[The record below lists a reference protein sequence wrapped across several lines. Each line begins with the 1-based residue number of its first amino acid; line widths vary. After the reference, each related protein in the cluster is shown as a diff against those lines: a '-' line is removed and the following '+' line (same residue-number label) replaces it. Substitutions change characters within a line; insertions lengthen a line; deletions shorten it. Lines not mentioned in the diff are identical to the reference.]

1 MVQNL
6 YSVKVSEAI
15 EGETEIRRSILSPD
29 ELLRSPSSE
38 VDNLYDILEYSANH
52 YPDRNGFGYRK
63 LEKTFHDE
71 KEITTIVN
79 DKEVVQKKVWTYFQL
94 SGYHYFTY
102 SQALDMIKS
111 IGAGLKQLGL
121 SKGDRVHIFASTSYE
136 WMFVAQ
142 GAFSQSFTIST
153 AYDTLGKEGLQHSIN
168 ETESHVCFINGDH
181 LKTIEDI
188 LPQCPGVKH
197 IIYRGDAKEEDVE
210 RLEQYD
216 QIERVISFDQ
226 LVDLGKEHPA
236 PVVKPAYDDLAC
248 IMYTSG
254 STGAP
259 KGVLLT
265 HGNVVS
271 SVGGCCTMLKHLVI
285 PGDTMMAYLPLAHI
299 LEFLVQSLC
308 IFLGLTL
315 GYGSIRTLTDVS
327 VRNCK
332 GDIQEFAPSIMT
344 GVPQV
349 WETIRKTILSKVVE
363 RGPRI
368 ERIFHGA
375 IDWKEYL
382 GGYGGFLDKVVFK
395 TVKQQLGG
403 RMRYGLSG
411 GAPLSIETQRFL
423 SLSLCPIVTGYG
435 LTESCGMC
443 TLMSPDFFEYTGQ
456 SGAPVPSVEV
466 KLVDVPEAGYFAINQ
481 PKPQGEIWIR
491 GHSIT
496 SGYYKQEEVT
506 KESITSDG
514 WLKTGDIGEWN
525 ENGTL
530 TIIDRKKNL
539 IKLSNGEYIALEKLE
554 SKYKSSVLVE
564 NICVYADPLCR
575 RPVALINAVEKQ
587 LKTLAK
593 EENWESD
600 DWEKLCKS
608 VDVRRKVL
616 NILQLQGKKSGLQ
629 GTEIIGD
636 VYICSELWTTEMG
649 LLTAAQKLKRHDIK
663 NKFKDEIQSMID
675 GQK

>member
-1 MVQNL
+1 MVQTL
-6 YSVKVSEAI
+6 YSIKVSEAK
-15 EGETEIRRSILSPD
+15 EGETEIRRSILAAD
-29 ELLRSPSSE
+29 ELLKSPSPE
-38 VDNLYDILEYSANH
+38 VQNLFDILEYSATH

-71 KEITTIVN
+71 KEIKTIVN
-79 DKEVVQKKVWTYFQL
+79 DKEVVQKKTWTYFQL
-94 SGYHYFTY
+94 SGYHYYTY
-102 SQALDMIKS
+102 AEALDTVKL
-111 IGAGLKQLGL
+111 IGFGLKHLGL

-142 GAFSQSFTIST
+142 GAFSQSMTIST

-168 ETESHVCFINGDH
+168 ETESRVCFINGDH
-181 LKTIEDI
+181 LNTLEDI
-188 LPQCPGVKH
+188 LPQCPDVKY
-197 IIYRGDAKEEDVE
+197 IIYRGDAKEVDIQ
-210 RLEQYD
+210 RLKQKD
-216 QIERVISFDQ
+216 QIQQVISFQ
-226 LVDLGKEHPA
+226 ELIGLGKEHPSS
-236 PVVKPAYDDLAC
+236 VVKPAYDDLAC

-254 STGAP
+254 SCGAP

-271 SVGGCCTMLKHLVI
+271 SVGGCSKMLKHLVI

-368 ERIFHGA
+368 ESIFHGA
-375 IDWKEYL
+375 VDLKEYL
-382 GGYGGFLDKVVFK
+382 GDRGLPNGFLDKIVFK
-395 TVKQQLGG
+395 NVKQQLGG

-423 SLSLCPIVTGYG
+423 SLTLCPIVTGYG
-435 LTESCGMC
+435 
-443 TLMSPDFFEYTGQ
+443 FQ
-456 SGAPVPSVEV
+456 VGAPMPSVEV
-466 KLVDVPEAGYFAINQ
+466 KLVDVPEAGYYSTNE
-481 PKPQGEIWIR
+481 PKPQGEVWIR

-496 SGYYKQEEVT
+496 SGYFKQDDIT
-506 KESITSDG
+506 KESLTSDG

-530 TIIDRKKNL
+530 SIIDRKKNL

-564 NICVYADPLCR
+564 NLCVYADPLCNK
-575 RPVALINAVEKQ
+575 PVALMNPVESQ
-587 LKTLAK
+587 LRSLAESEK
-593 EENWESD
+593 WSTDNWE
-600 DWEKLCKS
+600 ELCKAPET
-608 VDVRRKVL
+608 RKKVL
-616 NILQLQGKKSGLQ
+616 TILQEQGKKSGLK
-629 GTEIIGD
+629 GNEIIAD
-636 VYICSELWTTEMG
+636 VWICSELWLDSG
-649 LLTAAQKLKRHDIK
+649 LLTAAQKLKRHSIK
-663 NKFKDEIQSMID
+663 QRYQHEIQTMID
-675 GQK
+675 AIKS